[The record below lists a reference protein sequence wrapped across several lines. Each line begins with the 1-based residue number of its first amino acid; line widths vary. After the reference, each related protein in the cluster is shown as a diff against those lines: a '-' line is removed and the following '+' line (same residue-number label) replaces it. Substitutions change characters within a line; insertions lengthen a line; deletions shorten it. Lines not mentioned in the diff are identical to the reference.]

1 MGLCSAGQDVRPG
14 EIRAGRPRLKG
25 GRVGLGYLVCFVTLD
40 DMGDEHIRVGDRERD
55 QAVARLQECHAEGRL
70 TVEELQERIQAALA
84 AKTGGDIDK
93 LFVDLPGGS
102 PQRESQVG
110 TTPSMQ
116 ETYGLSN
123 LGSPGEGL
131 VSYESSQESAKNK
144 PWYNQAWVFWGV
156 IILVMTSRGIL
167 WPLVPIVIFAMVIA
181 PKLSRSRNRRTAL
194 PPVQPRQLT
203 FQERDRV
210 MREIE
215 AGRKIH
221 AIKLYREFTGAD
233 LRTAKNT
240 IDAWGRDFPGY

>member
-1 MGLCSAGQDVRPG
+1 
-14 EIRAGRPRLKG
+14 
-25 GRVGLGYLVCFVTLD
+25 
-40 DMGDEHIRVGDRERD
+40 
-55 QAVARLQECHAEGRL
+55 
-70 TVEELQERIQAALA
+70 
-84 AKTGGDIDK
+84 
-93 LFVDLPGGS
+93 
-102 PQRESQVG
+102 
-110 TTPSMQ
+110 MQ
-116 ETYGLSN
+116 ETYGLSD

-131 VSYESSQESAKNK
+131 VSYESSQEPAKNK

>member
-1 MGLCSAGQDVRPG
+1 M
-14 EIRAGRPRLKG
+14 
-25 GRVGLGYLVCFVTLD
+25 
-40 DMGDEHIRVGDRERD
+40 
-55 QAVARLQECHAEGRL
+55 
-70 TVEELQERIQAALA
+70 
-84 AKTGGDIDK
+84 
-93 LFVDLPGGS
+93 
-102 PQRESQVG
+102 G

-116 ETYGLSN
+116 ETYGLSD

-131 VSYESSQESAKNK
+131 VGYESSQEPAKNK
-144 PWYNQAWVFWGV
+144 SWYNQAWVFWGV
-156 IILVMTSRGIL
+156 IVLVMTSRGIL

-181 PKLSRSRNRRTAL
+181 PKLSRLRNRRTAL